1 MFVVCG
7 VDFFFFF
14 SRGWVGA
21 DSVDLCAQSGL
32 NIGRTCDILAVLF
45 RDGSAQGLDEVWLR
59 CGIAGG

>member
-1 MFVVCG
+1 M
-7 VDFFFFF
+7 
-14 SRGWVGA
+14 GWVGA